1 MLSRDTRTEKKLKA
15 VLRAKKRLEQ
25 RLEYIDWEEDE
36 LIPRVNEFKAQ
47 ARLPELPTES
57 IVDITFESVDDPGNG

>member
-1 MLSRDTRTEKKLKA
+1 MLSRDTRNEKKMKA

-36 LIPRVNEFKAQ
+36 FLPKLNEFKAQ
-47 ARLPELPTES
+47 ARLPELPSET
-57 IVDITFESVDDPGNG
+57 IVDITFESVDDSGNG